1 MTPRERA
8 IESLALLR
16 QNASK
21 RNATYSQCFLDDM
34 ADVTEHAI
42 IADRQAL
49 QSEICKKMELI
60 KRMEGLAL
68 LSGLLV
74 YNMIVGIIQSI
85 FAQQS
90 QPEES
95 KPERLMI
102 SQEEFNRCIKQANEN
117 YREAER
123 RYQACYTELTKT
135 QAESDRRVLAERE
148 ACVTIADNEASKAEH
163 WLNSGQSTSPQ
174 YTKGTKEGAKEI
186 SRLIR
191 ARSNQPE
198 ESRPFSIFKPADS
211 YFISVKES
219 DRRVLAEREAC
230 AKICDAYEVYCKSA
244 FPVIHKPMEFGIAV
258 STGLAHNIRA
268 RSNQPEE
275 KPNLTPFDPECSTC
289 VRDADEAADRA
300 AKRVERMI
308 SSADRIATLH
318 EWQAKDA
325 QTIEQLNASNRKLS
339 EENFAL
345 REKVRR
351 LERDHFG
358 SILAAA
364 ERDRQ
369 KIAQLEK
376 EKNELEVKERE
387 RRETRS
393 DWHTHFCDKPG
404 CETTACEC
412 PTKYFSASRK
422 A

>member
-8 IESLALLR
+8 KKIIDSVAVRLSLADQDVLR
-16 QNASK
+16 DKIEQ
-21 RNATYSQCFLDDM
+21 
-34 ADVTEHAI
+34 AI

-49 QSEICKKMELI
+49 QSEIVDKLRRLQDCQNYSSDFRK
-60 KRMEGLAL
+60 AL
-68 LSGLLV
+68 DAGV
-74 YNMIVGIIQSI
+74 YNSICEIQSV

-148 ACVTIADNEASKAEH
+148 ACAKICEDTIKVVDEPGMRGHHAWPGHPVMIAIKEA
-163 WLNSGQSTSPQ
+163 
-174 YTKGTKEGAKEI
+174 
-186 SRLIR
+186 IR

-289 VRDADEAADRA
+289 VREADEAADRA

-339 EENFAL
+339 EENYAL

-376 EKNELEVKERE
+376 EKNELEIKERE